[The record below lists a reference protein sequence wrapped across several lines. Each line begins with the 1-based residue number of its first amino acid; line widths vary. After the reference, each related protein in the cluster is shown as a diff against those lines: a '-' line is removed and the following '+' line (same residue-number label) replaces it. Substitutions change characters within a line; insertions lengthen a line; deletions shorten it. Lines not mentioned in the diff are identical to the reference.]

1 MQRRKFIKNV
11 AGTAVLGGLLGTSVT
26 SVLASTKKQ
35 NEKMIV
41 HYVLFWLREDLS
53 QQEIKDFTGFFEELK
68 KIPNI
73 HTLQYGPAANTNK
86 RDVVDN
92 SFSYNLL
99 VQFKT
104 MHDIEV
110 YETHPIH
117 LAAIEKYSKNWTKVV
132 VHDSVL

>member
-11 AGTAVLGGLLGTSVT
+11 AGTAVLGGLLGTSVS
-26 SVLASTKKQ
+26 SVLASSQKQ

-68 KIPNI
+68 KIPSAS
-73 HTLQYGPAANTNK
+73 LQYGPPAKTNA
-86 RDVVDN
+86 RGVVDN

-99 VQFKT
+99 VQFKS
-104 MHDIEV
+104 MEDIAV

>member
-11 AGTAVLGGLLGTSVT
+11 AGTAVLGGLLCTSVS
-26 SVLASTKKQ
+26 SVLASSQKQ
-35 NEKMIV
+35 DKMIV

-53 QQEIKDFTGFFEELK
+53 QQEIKDFTGFFEELR
-68 KIPNI
+68 KIPNA
-73 HTLQYGPAANTNK
+73 HSLQYGPPAKTNP
-86 RDVVDN
+86 RGVVDN

-104 MHDIEV
+104 MDDIAV

>member
-11 AGTAVLGGLLGTSVT
+11 AGTAVLGGLLGTSIPT
-26 SVLASTKKQ
+26 VLASSQKQ
-35 NEKMIV
+35 DEMIV

-68 KIPNI
+68 KIPNA
-73 HTLQYGPAANTNK
+73 HSLQYGPPAKTNP

-99 VQFKT
+99 VQFKS